1 MDKDLEMF
9 NHQSFVAQELKKVIR
24 RANGWADMD
33 NVQCEAIDSV
43 LSSIAAISAGKPEG
57 DIRYCWSII
66 EGAAQL
72 ICRGLLGERE
82 DG

>member
-9 NHQSFVAQELKKVIR
+9 NHQSFIAQELKKVIR
-24 RANGWADMD
+24 RANGWDDVD
-33 NVQCEAIDSV
+33 NVQREAVDAI
-43 LSSIAAISAGKPEG
+43 LSSVAAISAGNPEG

-66 EGAAQL
+66 EGSAQL

-82 DG
+82 DA